1 MIAANLEKV
10 NKELESAI
18 EKQNKILFEGQRK
31 EFQQGIEET
40 LSLLGGILE
49 RNKPDVDIL
58 DKTLQSTKP
67 SAEAII
73 TDIEKIVGVTTKN
86 SAEAAKNT
94 TEEIEKLEDASQQSL
109 ENVISTSEQLFG
121 AALDVIGAFQSAKAE
136 KEQEA
141 FDLQIEQI
149 DENIEALEEK
159 QQNVGRIRAKQI
171 QREIDAAKRQ
181 REAAEQQAEEAQ
193 KKAAKREKTL
203 ALLQA
208 VVQGSLAVIRAIA
221 APPGFPLNLGS
232 VIATGVLAAAQVATI
247 AAQPLA
253 TGGVITGRRVN
264 DSPNVPTQPSGDN
277 VLAVVKR
284 GEVVLNER
292 QQQRLGGYQT
302 FRSIGVPGFAGG
314 GVIGTPPISAPVA
327 TMPGASVDYLA
338 ALDRKTDAIN
348 SRIDRLQAFVVSE
361 DIRADLQ
368 EGDNLKIQA
377 TL

>member
-1 MIAANLEKV
+1 FERAVAGSDAQRLIAANLEKV
-10 NKELESAI
+10 NKELEIAI
-18 EKQNKILFEGQRK
+18 EKQNKILFEAERK
-31 EFQQGIEET
+31 AVAQQLNGISELVTTVLPTALESGGDT
-40 LSLLGGILE
+40 TKAVLS
-49 RNKPDVDIL
+49 
-58 DKTLQSTKP
+58 
-67 SAEAII
+67 
-73 TDIEKIVGVTTKN
+73 DIEKIT
-86 SAEAAKNT
+86 SATSKAIKKTGEEAEITFEDILNT
-94 TEEIEKLEDASQQSL
+94 A
-109 ENVISTSEQLFG
+109 ENAFLG
-121 AALDVIGAFQSAKAE
+121 ALDVIGQFQALKAE

-208 VVQGSLAVIRAIA
+208 VVQGSLAVIRALA
-221 APPGFPLNLGS
+221 APPGFPLNLPS
-232 VIATGVLAAAQVATI
+232 VVLTGVLAAAQVATI

-253 TGGVITGRRVN
+253 EGGRINGRVGDRQN
-264 DSPNVPTQPSGDN
+264 IPTLPNGDN
-277 VLAVVKR
+277 VLVKVK
-284 GEVVLNER
+284 GGGLATVEKDEIVLNKT
-292 QQQRLGGYQT
+292 QQRRAGGAP
-302 FRSIGVPGFAGG
+302 FFKAIGVPMLAGG
-314 GVIGTPPISAPVA
+314 GVIGSPAISAPVA

-348 SRIDRLQAFVVSE
+348 SRIDRLQAYVVSE
-361 DIRADLQ
+361 EIRSDLQ
-368 EGDNLKIQA
+368 EGDKLKIEA